1 MRVREREIEKDGIEP
16 LSAQSG
22 ESIGQDGGV
31 GDLKT
36 VQRPF
41 GKEILR
47 QLRVDGIIFNKKQ
60 FDHAVSL
67 SFQFVARFH
76 GLV

>member
-1 MRVREREIEKDGIEP
+1 M
-16 LSAQSG
+16 
-22 ESIGQDGGV
+22 

-47 QLRVDGIIFNKKQ
+47 QLRVDGIVFYEKE
-60 FDHAVSL
+60 FDHAVPL